1 MVWIG
6 WGLMAC
12 GLFGLFERD
21 PSRVDADRDG
31 APASIDCDDED
42 PERAPGLG
50 EVCDGIDNDCDGL
63 VDGDDTDSPPV
74 GLATFF
80 ADRDADGFGDPAI
93 PAFSCTRPAGFVED
107 GTDCDDTDE
116 NRAPGLAEVCDGL
129 DNDCDALVDDADLD
143 TPPSGLS
150 TWYADADEDGFGNP
164 DDVVQA
170 CAAPEG

>member
-1 MVWIG
+1 MIEWSVWQSAATLDCEFCPGWSGALGAIVAGDEEGQMVWVG

-31 APASIDCDDED
+31 APASIDCDDDD
-42 PERAPGLG
+42 PARAPGLP
-50 EVCDGIDNDCDGL
+50 EICDGIDNDCDGL

-93 PAFSCTRPAGFVED
+93 PAFSCTRP
-107 GTDCDDTDE
+107 
-116 NRAPGLAEVCDGL
+116 PG
-129 DNDCDALVDDADLD
+129 
-143 TPPSGLS
+143 
-150 TWYADADEDGFGNP
+150 
-164 DDVVQA
+164 
-170 CAAPEG
+170 